1 MSLRANNYYKA
12 KSLED
17 AYNKLQENPKNAII
31 AGGLWMKKTGL
42 SYETLIDLSELG
54 LDKIEEKAG
63 YIHVGA
69 MVSLRDFENSPLINS
84 LFSGATAFGVR
95 EILGPA
101 FRNSATIGGSVYG
114 KYGFSDVITGLLGY
128 KVDLVFY
135 PEAVVSLLDYVNKPG
150 FYDGILTHVRIYKED
165 LKAFFKKVGITA
177 LDYPILNVAVT
188 KGKEYRVVVGS
199 RPLVAARCLKA
210 EAYLNEGGKDF
221 ARAAELALEELKFGD
236 SIATKGEYR
245 KQLALTYVRRGLEE
259 VNR

>member
-1 MSLRANNYYKA
+1 MKA
-12 KSLED
+12 KSFQRVSSLEE
-17 AYNKLQENPKNAII
+17 AYKLVKESPRNKVVG
-31 AGGLWMKKTGL
+31 GGLWLKKGGA
-42 SYETLIDLSELG
+42 EVDTLIDLSLLG
-54 LDKIEEKAG
+54 LDKIEDKKDYVE
-63 YIHVGA
+63 VGA
-69 MVSLRDFENSPLINS
+69 LVTQREFEQSKLVPEM
-84 LFSGATAFGVR
+84 AR
-95 EILGPA
+95 EAVKAIMGPG
-101 FRNSATIGGSVYG
+101 FRNIATIGGSVYG

-165 LKAFFKKVGITA
+165 VKAFFKKVGITA

-199 RPLVAARCLKA
+199 RPLVASRCEKA
-210 EAYLNEGGKDF
+210 EEYLNEGGKDF
-221 ARAAELALEELKFGD
+221 AKAAEIAVEELKFGD

-259 VNR
+259 VNK

>member
-1 MSLRANNYYKA
+1 MKA
-12 KSLED
+12 KSFQRVSSLEE
-17 AYNKLQENPKNAII
+17 AYKLVKESPRNKIV
-31 AGGLWMKKTGL
+31 AGGLWLKKGGA
-42 SYETLIDLSELG
+42 EVDTLIDLSLLG
-54 LDKIEEKAG
+54 LDKIEDKKDYVE
-63 YIHVGA
+63 VGA
-69 MVSLRDFENSPLINS
+69 MVTQREFELSKLVPEMARKAVKAIM
-84 LFSGATAFGVR
+84 
-95 EILGPA
+95 GPG
-101 FRNSATIGGSVYG
+101 FRNVATIGGSVYG

-199 RPLVAARCLKA
+199 RPLAASRCEKA

-221 ARAAELALEELKFGD
+221 EKAAAIAVEELKFAD

-259 VNR
+259 VSK